1 MCLDSKCGRQH
12 VFGHYKRPTVGG
24 SKLDESFVAFTRQA
38 PLLKLSVLD
47 FNIDPHLT
55 AHPTP
60 NIISL
65 LFLLRNYVSF
75 TYK

>member
-12 VFGHYKRPTVGG
+12 VSGHYKRLTVGG
-24 SKLDESFVAFTRQA
+24 SKLDEPFVAFTRQA

-60 NIISL
+60 NTQEELSRALKSNLIPD
-65 LFLLRNYVSF
+65 F
-75 TYK
+75 